1 MNKKNLK
8 VPVTEINT
16 PEAVVRAEDESASVD
31 LDSTGFELTI
41 RVQKDLQKAL
51 QELGFYNGA
60 IDGNIGPVS
69 KRAILQWQNDRGYNA
84 TGELTLSQKRELL
97 LDEGAIIRDA
107 VADEIDV

>member
-69 KRAILQWQNDRGYNA
+69 KRAIL
-84 TGELTLSQKRELL
+84 
-97 LDEGAIIRDA
+97 
-107 VADEIDV
+107 